1 MVRAQ
6 GIDDPAGAA
15 GVCYVLPMGPRPA
28 KLARGGPRS
37 VPPTC
42 RARGR
47 RKAAWTRWAAS
58 LIVLQ
63 CLACS
68 KASPRADGEKAE
80 KTAAQAKGVTLV
92 PVTELAIEQTVDI
105 SGTLDADEHV
115 TVGVKMAGRLAS
127 ISIDLASPVTR
138 GQIIARMETTD
149 YQLRVEQSAAALA
162 QIRAQ
167 LGLGPDESEKVD
179 PENTAIV
186 RQARATLGEAQ
197 ANRARAR
204 ALSEQGLMT
213 GMERDAAE
221 AAAVRAETAVQS
233 AREEVRIREAT
244 MRQRRSE
251 LRMARQQLDDTV
263 VRSPLDGV
271 VQERRARAGE
281 YLAAGA
287 PIAEIVRIDPLR
299 LRVAVPEREA
309 AGVQQGQPVRVSV
322 QGDAAVYEGTVARLA
337 PALDPQSRT
346 LLVESDIKNPGG
358 LRPGS
363 LVSARIVV
371 SSKPALTVPASSI
384 VRFAG
389 LAKVITVEDG
399 KAREKQVTT
408 GRTSGDRVEIV
419 SGLTLGESVVGRPGS
434 LQQGQPVQVMEGS

>member
-1 MVRAQ
+1 MGPAQ
-6 GIDDPAGAA
+6 GMDGPAAVT
-15 GVCYVLPMGPRPA
+15 GVCYVLPMGPLPA
-28 KLARGGPRS
+28 DLARGEPRPA
-37 VPPTC
+37 PPTC
-42 RARGR
+42 RARDR
-47 RKAAWTRWAAS
+47 RWAAWTRWAAS

-68 KASPRADGEKAE
+68 KASPRVEGEKTE
-80 KTAAQAKGVTLV
+80 KSAAQAKGVTLV

-105 SGTLDADEHV
+105 SGNLDADEHV
-115 TVGVKMAGRLAS
+115 TVGVKMPGRLAS
-127 ISIDLASPVTR
+127 IAIDLASPVTR

-149 YQLRVEQSAAALA
+149 YQLRVEQASAAVA

-167 LGLGPDESEKVD
+167 LGLGPDEKEKVN

-197 ANRARAR
+197 ANRVRAR
-204 ALSEQGLMT
+204 ALSEEGLMT

-233 AREEVRIREAT
+233 ALEEVRIREAT
-244 MRQRRSE
+244 MRQRSSE

-263 VRSPLDGV
+263 IRSPLDGV

-309 AGVQQGQPVRVSV
+309 AGVKQGLPVRVSV
-322 QGDAAVYEGTVARLA
+322 QGDPAVYEGTVARLA

-346 LLVESDIKNPGG
+346 LLVESDIKNPGS

-371 SSKPALTVPASSI
+371 TSTPALTVPASSI

-408 GRTSGDRVEIV
+408 GRTSGDRVEVV